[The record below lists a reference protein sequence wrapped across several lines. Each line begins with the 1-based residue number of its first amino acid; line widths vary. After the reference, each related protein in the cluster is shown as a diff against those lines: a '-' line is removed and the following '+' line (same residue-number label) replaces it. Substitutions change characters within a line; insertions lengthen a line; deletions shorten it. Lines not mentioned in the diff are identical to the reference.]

1 MVPEMEVRLQPMSH
15 KPRVT
20 EIKVRMDCN
29 GCVHKIKKA
38 LHGVT
43 GIYDLYIDFPQQK
56 ITIIGWADPE
66 KIVKAI
72 RKTRKSAIICLHT
85 EQSDEPVQET
95 EPEAEGEAPEGG
107 APPPEST
114 NPPTE
119 QPAPPEEP
127 SPPDN
132 PPPPEEKPSPE
143 SANERETSQS
153 TQHSKPKE
161 PEEIHVIHH
170 HPPNYGY
177 QYAYGHYNQ
186 GGNSERSAYPSG
198 QGFRGEPPQPV
209 YVDHSYNTY
218 KPSPYGHY
226 NQGGNSER
234 SAAYPSGPGFRGEPP
249 QPVYVNHSYNTY
261 KPSPYVTEYAYP
273 QSPPRYSHYSRP
285 DQYSPAYYSG
295 NSSSGSVNGNGNGN
309 ITSMF
314 SEENPNAC
322 SIV

>member
-1 MVPEMEVRLQPMSH
+1 MVSQVSNLGLVISTIFLLIFH
-15 KPRVT
+15 HLTKS
-20 EIKVRMDCN
+20 
-29 GCVHKIKKA
+29 
-38 LHGVT
+38 LYLL

-85 EQSDEPVQET
+85 EQSDQPDQ
-95 EPEAEGEAPEGG
+95 EPEPEHEGEAPEGG

-119 QPAPPEEP
+119 HPAPPEAP

-143 SANERETSQS
+143 SANERESSQS
-153 TQHSKPKE
+153 TQPSKPKE

-177 QYAYGHYNQ
+177 QYAYSHYNQ
-186 GGNSERSAYPSG
+186 EGNSGRYAYPIPRG
-198 QGFRGEPPQPV
+198 PGFREEPPQPV
-209 YVDHSYNTY
+209 YVTHNYNTHM
-218 KPSPYGHY
+218 PL
-226 NQGGNSER
+226 
-234 SAAYPSGPGFRGEPP
+234 
-249 QPVYVNHSYNTY
+249 
-261 KPSPYVTEYAYP
+261 PYVTEYTYP
-273 QSPPRYSHYSRP
+273 QSPPTYSHYSRP
-285 DQYSPAYYSG
+285 DHYNQVYYSG
-295 NSSSGSVNGNGNGN
+295 NSSNGGVNVNGNGNGN